1 MPPVPLNP
9 QPMIQTIAS
18 EFCIDGDLVEV
29 TPLGHGH
36 INDTFVA
43 TYRHAGRPT
52 RYVHQRINQHVF
64 HDPEAVM
71 DNIARVTQHI
81 RAKLL
86 AAGATDVAR
95 RVLTLV
101 PARDGGAFHRAADG
115 SYWRTYLF
123 IENAH
128 ICDVV
133 ETPQQAYQVGLA
145 FGQFQQQLADLPAPR
160 LAETIP
166 HFHDTPQR
174 FVKLEQSIARDAV
187 NRVAQAKPE
196 IEFALRHKEMTGML
210 LDLHARGAIPERITH
225 NDTKFNNVMLDD
237 ATGKALCVLD
247 LDTVMPG
254 LALYDFGDMVRTATC
269 ACAEDETDL
278 SKVRMEMPMFE
289 ALARGYLAAVGS
301 VLNDTEKRHLAF
313 AGKLMTFEVGI
324 RFLTDHLEGDHYF
337 KVHRPAHNLD
347 RCRNQFALVESIAAQ
362 EDAMNR
368 VAARV
373 SAE

>member
-1 MPPVPLNP
+1 
-9 QPMIQTIAS
+9 MIQAIAR
-18 EFCIDGDLVEV
+18 EFCIDGDLVEA

-43 TYRHAGRPT
+43 AYRRADRSA
-52 RYVHQRINQHVF
+52 RYVHQRVNQRVF

-86 AAGATDVAR
+86 AAKAPDVAR

-101 PARDGGAFHRAADG
+101 PARDGRMFHRAADG
-115 SYWRTYLF
+115 NYWRAYLF

-128 ICDVV
+128 VCEVV
-133 ETPQQAYQVGLA
+133 ETPQQAFQTALA
-145 FGQFQQQLADLPAPR
+145 FGRFQRQLADLPAPR

-166 HFHDTPQR
+166 YFHDTPQR
-174 FVKLEQSIARDAV
+174 FVKLDQAIARDAG
-187 NRVAQAKPE
+187 NRVAGAKTE
-196 IEFALRHKEMTGML
+196 IEFALRHKDMARTL
-210 LDLHARGAIPERITH
+210 LDLRARGAIPERITH

-237 ATGKALCVLD
+237 ATGEALCVLD

-289 ALARGYLAAVGS
+289 ALTRGYLAAVGG
-301 VLNDTEKRHLAF
+301 VLNATEKRHLAF

-347 RCRNQFALVESIAAQ
+347 RSRNQFALVESIAAQ

-368 VAARV
+368 VVERIAA
-373 SAE
+373 EG

>member
-1 MPPVPLNP
+1 
-9 QPMIQTIAS
+9 MIQIIAR

-43 TYRHAGRPT
+43 TYCRAGKSV
-52 RYVHQRINQHVF
+52 RYVHQRINRHVF
-64 HDPEAVM
+64 KDPAAVM
-71 DNIARVTQHI
+71 DNIARATQHI

-86 AAGATDVAR
+86 AAGAPDVAR

-101 PARDGGAFHRAADG
+101 PTRNGGIFHRTADG
-115 SYWRTYLF
+115 DFWRTYLF
-123 IENAH
+123 IDNAR
-128 ICDVV
+128 IQDAV
-133 ETPQQAYQVGLA
+133 ETPQQAHQAALA
-145 FGQFQQQLADLPAPR
+145 FGEFQKQLADLPGSR

-166 HFHDTPQR
+166 HFHDTPRR
-174 FVKLEQSIARDAV
+174 FAKLEQA
-187 NRVAQAKPE
+187 VAQDVINRAATAKTE
-196 IEFALRHKEMTGML
+196 IEFALRHKNMTGIL

-237 ATGKALCVLD
+237 ATGEALCVLD

-269 ACAEDETDL
+269 ACAEDDTDL
-278 SKVRMEMPMFE
+278 SKARIQVPMFE
-289 ALARGYLAAVGS
+289 ALTRGYLASVGD
-301 VLNDTEKRHLAF
+301 VLNATEKQYLAF
-313 AGKLMTFEVGI
+313 AGKLMTFEVGV
-324 RFLTDHLEGDHYF
+324 RFLTDYLEGDHYF

-347 RCRNQFALVESIAAQ
+347 RCRNQFALVASIAAQ
-362 EDAMNR
+362 EGAMDR
-368 VAARV
+368 VVARV

>member
-1 MPPVPLNP
+1 V
-9 QPMIQTIAS
+9 IQAIAK
-18 EFCIDGDLVEV
+18 EFCIGGNLVEA

-43 TYRHAGRPT
+43 TYSRAGRSA

-86 AAGATDVAR
+86 AAGAPDAAR
-95 RVLTLV
+95 RVLTLIPV
-101 PARDGGAFHRAADG
+101 RDGRTFHRATDG

-128 ICDVV
+128 IQDVV
-133 ETPQQAYQVGLA
+133 ETPEQAYQAALT

-166 HFHDTPQR
+166 HFHDTPDR
-174 FVKLEQSIARDAV
+174 FAKLEQAVARDTV
-187 NRVAQAKPE
+187 NRVSQAKAE
-196 IEFALRHKEMTGML
+196 IEFAMRHKKMTRTL

-237 ATGKALCVLD
+237 ATGEALCVLD

-269 ACAEDETDL
+269 PCAEDETDL
-278 SKVRMEMPMFE
+278 SKVRMEIPMFE
-289 ALARGYLAAVGS
+289 ALVRGYLAAVGG
-301 VLNDTEKRHLAF
+301 VLNATEKRHLAF

-324 RFLTDHLEGDHYF
+324 RFLTDYLEGDHYF
-337 KVHRPAHNLD
+337 KIHRPAHNLD
-347 RCRNQFALVESIAAQ
+347 RCRNQFALVASIAEQ
-362 EDAMNR
+362 EETMNQIVER
-368 VAARV
+368 VAA
-373 SAE
+373 E